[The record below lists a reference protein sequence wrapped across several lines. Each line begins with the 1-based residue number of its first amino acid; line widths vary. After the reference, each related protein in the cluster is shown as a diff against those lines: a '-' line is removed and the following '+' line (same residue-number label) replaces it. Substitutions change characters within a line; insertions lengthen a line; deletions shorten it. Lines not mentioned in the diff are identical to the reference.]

1 MPMPTLRALALAALL
16 AAACRGGD
24 GDPKGKAG
32 RGVATEVTAS
42 DLYRDYSKL
51 RGTDL
56 LDTYAGGVVVTGTV
70 AQATEL
76 DEEGLQIWLTVDRG
90 GIALAFADLGA
101 AAREKGIRPGAPLR
115 ARCQVAGKPQ
125 DTLFLTA
132 CTLQ

>member
-1 MPMPTLRALALAALL
+1 MTRTLALALLL
-16 AAACRGGD
+16 GACRGGD
-24 GDPKGKAG
+24 GDSKGKAG

-76 DEEGLQIWLTVDRG
+76 GDEGLQVWLTVDRG
-90 GIALAFADLGA
+90 GIALAFGDLGA

-115 ARCQVAGKPQ
+115 ARCQVGGKPAEV
-125 DTLFLTA
+125 LFLTG
-132 CTLQ
+132 CVLL

>member
-1 MPMPTLRALALAALL
+1 MSLPTLRALVMALL
-16 AAACRGGD
+16 LAACRGGD
-24 GDPKGKAG
+24 GDSKGKAG

-76 DEEGLQIWLTVDRG
+76 GEEGLQIWLTVDRG
-90 GIALAFADLGA
+90 GIALAFADLGV
-101 AAREKGIRPGAPLR
+101 AARQKGMRPGAALS
-115 ARCQVAGKPQ
+115 ARCQVGGKPAEV
-125 DTLFLTA
+125 LFLTG
-132 CTLQ
+132 CVLP